1 MQLRGPTVIRRSW
14 SEFKIVRAKK
24 ISFKISFGVFD
35 KNFYLSSNS
44 NYDEKLKL
52 INILLKAASSS
63 DLFFKC

>member
-24 ISFKISFGVFD
+24 ISFKISFGVSD
-35 KNFYLSSNS
+35 KNLYLSSYS
-44 NYDEKLKL
+44 NYDEKLRL
-52 INILLKAASSS
+52 INILLKAASS